1 MRKIFFVIFIMTI
14 CAITGC
20 QNNQMY
26 DLNDINMRIK
36 EGTLTNHSATIIIVD
51 NSKKNNTYGEWFR
64 IDKKENGKWKK
75 LKIINDS
82 FFNSIAYKIDENNE
96 LELEH
101 NWESIYGKLSSGNY
115 RLIKEVNNNK
125 YISVDFTID

>member
-1 MRKIFFVIFIMTI
+1 MKRVFFIILVMAI
-14 CAITGC
+14 CIVTGC
-20 QNNQMY
+20 QNEQMY
-26 DLNDINMRIK
+26 NHDDINIRIK

-51 NSKKNNTYGEWFR
+51 NSKGNNTYGEWFR
-64 IDKKENGKWKK
+64 IDKFENGEWKRI
-75 LKIINDS
+75 KIINDA
-82 FFNSIAYKIDENNE
+82 FFNTIAYRIDKNNE

-115 RLIKEVNNNK
+115 RLVKEVNNNK

>member
-1 MRKIFFVIFIMTI
+1 MAI
-14 CAITGC
+14 CIVTGC
-20 QNNQMY
+20 QNEQMY
-26 DLNDINMRIK
+26 NHDDINIRIK

-51 NSKKNNTYGEWFR
+51 NSKGNNTYGEWFR
-64 IDKKENGKWKK
+64 IDKFENGEWKRI
-75 LKIINDS
+75 KIINDA
-82 FFNSIAYKIDENNE
+82 FFNTIAYRIDKNNE

-115 RLIKEVNNNK
+115 RLVKEVNNNK